1 MRRISGSD
9 RKIGLDLLIALA
21 IEGVVFVLCALLLW
35 PFGKA
40 ALAWQLAKG
49 FCIFLLAVYAA
60 VCVSALLQKL
70 FRIDNDPPSDAY
82 VLVNLFVSACV
93 QTGWAAFA
101 ALAVTGHAAG
111 AAWLATAMLHF
122 LGLVVSWGASSA
134 TGAFFQGHLY
144 RTINAAL
151 SLAGYLLFAVWPAA
165 ARALNGWF
173 FAFFGTLG

>member
-1 MRRISGSD
+1 MSESG
-9 RKIGLDLLIALA
+9 RKIGLDLLIALG
-21 IEGVVFVLCALLLW
+21 IEGVILILSALLLW

-40 ALAWQLAKG
+40 ALAGQLARG

-60 VCVSALLQKL
+60 FYVSALLQKL
-70 FRIDNDPPSDAY
+70 FRIDSDPPSDAY

-93 QTGWAAFA
+93 QTGWAAFT
-101 ALAVTGHAAG
+101 ALAVTSHAAG
-111 AAWLATAMLHF
+111 ASWLAAAVLYF

-134 TGAFFQGHLY
+134 TGAFFQGYLY

-165 ARALNGWF
+165 ARALYGWF
-173 FAFFGTLG
+173 FAWF